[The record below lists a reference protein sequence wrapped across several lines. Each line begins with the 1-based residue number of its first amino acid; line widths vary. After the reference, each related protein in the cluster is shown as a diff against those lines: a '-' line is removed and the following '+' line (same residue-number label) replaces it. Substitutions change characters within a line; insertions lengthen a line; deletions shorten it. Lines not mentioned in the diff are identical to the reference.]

1 MIVKKNVFVLFF
13 VVLMINVYAQK
24 SEAVIE
30 YVKKYRS
37 IAITEMQRTG
47 VPAAIKLAQG
57 IHESMAGQ
65 SELVNRSNNHFGIK
79 CKEGYSGPYVLHDDD
94 APKERF
100 MKYEKDEDSY
110 VDHSNFL
117 KNRSRYASLFE
128 LDPTDYKGWAHGL
141 KKAGYATN
149 PKYPQIIIRLIEDY
163 NLNDYTLMALGKM
176 DMPSEVGYAAAAP
189 VPQQK
194 EEINIA
200 SVQYPQGAFLN
211 NGTKVI
217 FAKKGTLMT
226 DISAAYNI
234 PVNRLCDINDL
245 PMGTAI
251 VAKDQLFYLQLK
263 RTLGAIDVH
272 TVQQGESLYDIAQSE
287 GIRLESLLKYNNL
300 TKYSAPTIGAK
311 LSLQP
316 NVSLATN

>member
-300 TKYSAPTIGAK
+300 TKYSAPTIGTK